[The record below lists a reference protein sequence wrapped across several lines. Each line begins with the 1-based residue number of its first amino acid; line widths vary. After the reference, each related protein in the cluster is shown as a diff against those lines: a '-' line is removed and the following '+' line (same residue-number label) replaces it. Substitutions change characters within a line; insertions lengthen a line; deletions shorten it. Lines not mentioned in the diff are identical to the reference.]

1 MELFITGASG
11 WIGAPTVAGLLAAGH
26 TLRGLARSDEAAAK
40 VQAAGAQ
47 AVRGDLR
54 DLDLLREAAAASDG
68 VIHLA
73 FRHDVAFTGDFAAAA
88 ASDRAAIE
96 VVGDA
101 LAGTDKPL
109 LVASGTLGVAPGRLG
124 TERDLPEPGANP
136 RLGTA
141 TLTRA
146 LADRG
151 VRSVVVRLPPT
162 VHGAGDGGFIAA
174 LVDIARTTGVSGYL
188 GDGANRWPAVHVSD
202 AADLLVLAV
211 ERAPAGSVLHATAE
225 DGIATRDIA
234 VAIGRRLDVPARR
247 VEEPGH
253 FGFLA
258 GLFGLDAPVSN
269 DLTRSL
275 LGWQP
280 TGPGLIEELDAGI
293 YTS

>member
-26 TLRGLARSDEAAAK
+26 TVRGLTRSDEAAAK
-40 VQAAGAQ
+40 VESAGAQ
-47 AVRGDLR
+47 AVRGDLL
-54 DLDLLREAAAASDG
+54 DLDVLRAAAASSDG
-68 VIHLA
+68 VVHLA

-96 VVGDA
+96 ALGDA

-124 TERDLPEPGANP
+124 TERDLPELGDNP
-136 RLGTA
+136 RLVNA
-141 TLTRA
+141 AVTRA

-162 VHGAGDGGFIAA
+162 VHGAGDGGFVAA
-174 LVDIARTTGVSGYL
+174 LVDIARTTGVSGYR

-202 AADLLVLAV
+202 AADLLVRAV

-225 DGIATRDIA
+225 DGVATKDIATAIA
-234 VAIGRRLDVPARR
+234 RRLGVPARSI
-247 VEEPGH
+247 EEPSH

-258 GLFGLDAPVSN
+258 GMFGLDAPASS
-269 DLTRSL
+269 DLTRAL

-280 TGPGLIEELDAGI
+280 TGPGLIEELDAGV